1 MAVQKGVSS
10 DKGSILNSSVAVE
23 RNDIVTGDQDVI
35 LVVDDDAN
43 LNRLVALRLEKAGFK
58 VIGALSGHD
67 GLREFFVQRPDL
79 VVLDIM
85 LPDIDGW
92 EVCRR
97 LRDMSDVP
105 IIMLTAKVGERDEL
119 YGLSLGAD
127 DYVTKPFSA
136 EKVVARVKAALWRA
150 RTPVQKD
157 NQTLYSDGMV
167 AVDFWRHEVHVRGK
181 KVELTPLEYRLL
193 TCLVRNAGQVLSRE
207 ELLRQVWGAGY
218 DDVSL
223 VKLYVGYLR
232 NKIERNPATPELI
245 LNLRGV
251 GYYYQ
256 KPP

>member
-1 MAVQKGVSS
+1 MTTQRN
-10 DKGSILNSSVAVE
+10 DPDRSSVLTSPTVGE
-23 RNDIVTGDQDVI
+23 ELGKGPDHQDVI

-43 LNRLVALRLEKAGFK
+43 LSQLLTLRLEKAGFK
-58 VIGALSGHD
+58 AVSAANGHD
-67 GLREFFVQRPDL
+67 GLREFFNHRPDL

-85 LPDIDGW
+85 LPDLDGW

-105 IIMLTAKVGERDEL
+105 IVMLTAKVGERDEL

-136 EKVVARVKAALWRA
+136 EKLLARIRAALWRS
-150 RTPVQKD
+150 RTPVQQD
-157 NQTLYSDGMV
+157 PQTIYSDGMLTI
-167 AVDFWRHEVHVRGK
+167 DFWRHEVHVRGK
-181 KVELTPLEYRLL
+181 KVELSPMEYRLL
-193 TCLVRNAGQVLSRE
+193 TTLVRRAGQVTSRE
-207 ELLRQVWGAGY
+207 ELLRQVWGSGY
-218 DDVSL
+218 ADISL

-232 NKIERNPATPELI
+232 SKVETNPANPEVI

-256 KPP
+256 QPS